1 MRQGTSVTRVRRA
14 VRATPARAA
23 PGASAAVCLAAL
35 CAVGLVGCSSI
46 ERPKV
51 FVEDVRWVGLS
62 TDGIELAVSVKVEN
76 PNAFDAEAERLTYTL
91 ELNGVRVV
99 EGRQIEHAAVPAR
112 SSAEVA
118 VPVTVTWEGGAK
130 ALEDILD
137 GGEHTWH
144 LTGSVTLR
152 TGLLARTFRFS
163 ERGRF
168 VTEGD
173 NGKERGSEDL

>member
-1 MRQGTSVTRVRRA
+1 MRRA
-14 VRATPARAA
+14 SAVKPPAWAA
-23 PGASAAVCLAAL
+23 CVTLVAVALAAL
-35 CAVGLVGCSSI
+35 AVVGLPGCASI

-51 FVEDVRWVGLS
+51 YVEDVRWVGLS
-62 TDGIELAVSVKVEN
+62 TDGIELEVTVKVDN
-76 PNAFDAEAERLTYTL
+76 PNAFAAEADKLTYTL

-99 EGRQIEHAAVPAR
+99 EGRQIERATVPAS

-130 ALEDILD
+130 ALEDILE

-152 TGLLARTFRFS
+152 NGMLARTFRFS
-163 ERGRF
+163 ERGSF

-173 NGKERGSEDL
+173 GGTEGGRKDL